1 MLTKFFDTIKIR
13 YNDGIDMKIEHKNLI
28 EQYFENKW
36 QNDKNQAIDDPEE
49 KAYLDQLP
57 EQT

>member
-1 MLTKFFDTIKIR
+1 MLTKFFDTIKVR
-13 YNDGIDMKIEHKNLI
+13 YNNGIDMKIEHKILI

-49 KAYLDQLP
+49 KAYLEQLP